1 MKFQETETVELKAVA
16 QDGIKK
22 EIVAFA
28 NSNGGTV
35 YVGVGDDGTVLGV
48 EDADG
53 CALQVSNMVRDAVRP
68 DVTMFVSYETL
79 NCDGKAVVAVKVQ
92 RGTNAP
98 TTWRRRACAPRAS
111 TFGRGTPPSRR
122 PMRPSGR

>member
-35 YVGVGDDGTVLGV
+35 YVGVGDDGTILGV

-68 DVTMFVSYETL
+68 DATMFVSYETL
-79 NCDGKAVVAVKVQ
+79 DCDGKAVVAVKVQ
-92 RGTNAP
+92 RGTP

>member
-1 MKFQETETVELKAVA
+1 MKLRGAETVELKAVA

-35 YVGVGDDGTVLGV
+35 YAGA

-68 DVTMFVSYETL
+68 DVTMFVSYEAL
-79 NCDGKAVVAVKVQ
+79 DCDGKAVVAVK
-92 RGTNAP
+92 
-98 TTWRRRACAPRAS
+98 
-111 TFGRGTPPSRR
+111 
-122 PMRPSGR
+122 

>member
-1 MKFQETETVELKAVA
+1 MKLWGGRDGRAEGRA

-28 NSNGGTV
+28 NGNGGTV
-35 YVGVGDDGTVLGV
+35 YAGVDNDGNVLGV

-68 DVTMFVSYETL
+68 DVTMFVSYEAL
-79 NCDGKAVVAVKVQ
+79 DCDGKAVVAVK
-92 RGTNAP
+92 
-98 TTWRRRACAPRAS
+98 
-111 TFGRGTPPSRR
+111 
-122 PMRPSGR
+122 